1 MKFTKAERAAGRV
14 GIRHGHTL
22 PLGVAAGL
30 CSSHTSSEGGSSRS
44 RRVNDG
50 LIIISMC
57 GNDVRNLQPA

>member
-14 GIRHGHTL
+14 GIRHGHT
-22 PLGVAAGL
+22 AAGL
-30 CSSHTSSEGGSSRS
+30 CSSHTSSEGGNSRS

-57 GNDVRNLQPA
+57 GNDIRNLQPA